1 MQERLQKII
10 SRAGVAS
17 RRKAEELITQG
28 LVSVNGKTVTELGAK
43 ADPAKDSVKV
53 RGKRIN
59 QAPPKPIYLMLNKPK
74 GYVTTMED
82 PEGRRTVTDLL
93 GRYRKSVYPIGR
105 LDYSSEGLLF
115 LTNDG
120 DLTNRLTAA
129 RYGVPKTYQV
139 KVNGS
144 LNVEQLD
151 RFRSGIKLDGR
162 MTAPAKIRLIRA
174 AANPWYEVVLHEG
187 RNRQI
192 RRMFQ
197 RLGPLVEKI
206 RRVKVGPVSLR
217 GVEIGTVRPLTDYE
231 LERLLKA
238 VQLRP
243 VADR

>member
-17 RRKAEELITQG
+17 RRKAEELMSHG

-43 ADPAKDSVKV
+43 ADTVKDSIKV

-74 GYVTTMED
+74 GFVTTTDD
-82 PEGRRTVTDLL
+82 PEGRRTIMDLL
-93 GRYRKSVYPIGR
+93 GRYRKSVYPVGR

-120 DLTNRLTAA
+120 DLANRLTSA
-129 RYGVPKTYQV
+129 RYGVSKTYQV
-139 KVNGS
+139 KANGS
-144 LNVEQLD
+144 LTVEQLD
-151 RFRSGIKLDGR
+151 RFRTGIKLDGR

-174 AANPWYEVVLHEG
+174 AANPWYEVVLHQG

-197 RLGPLVEKI
+197 RLGLLGEKI

-217 GVEIGTVRPLTDYE
+217 SVEVGGVRPLSDYE

-238 VQLRP
+238 VDMRQANNR
-243 VADR
+243 